1 MIGGTFESD
10 HDDFDSQDQ
19 SETFDESNT
28 VGDGDQG
35 EVRSFADADAR
46 ATFGQLPRVKDLT
59 QVDVDVDDGEG
70 RLPIESDAKGG

>member
-1 MIGGTFESD
+1 MIGGTFKSD

-28 VGDGDQG
+28 VGDADKG

-46 ATFGQLPRVKDLT
+46 ATFEQLPRVRDLT
-59 QVDVDVDDGEG
+59 QVDGDGDDDED